1 MKKLWQCNNVICQQ
15 CDGISMGSS
24 LAPVLANIILTEF
37 EKSCCDAYHEKWNLK
52 ILW

>member
-1 MKKLWQCNNVICQQ
+1 
-15 CDGISMGSS
+15 MGSS

-52 ILW
+52 IL